1 MATLYVDRR
10 GVELRYEQSTVVV
23 RVDGEKP
30 RRIPVRLLDR
40 VVIHG
45 GVMVSSTLLEKLA
58 AAGVGVS
65 VLSGRTELGCEVLGL
80 GAGGVV
86 RRVAQY
92 RAVLNDDFS
101 LRAARRLV
109 AVKMRGHLRLVRRWG
124 EERAEVRKACLDA
137 GRTLRGVLAGVG
149 QAGSLTTLLGMEGA
163 GAAAFFEAY
172 REMFA
177 NSLGFQGRNRR
188 PPRDPVNAALSL
200 GYTLWHGRVA
210 QVLRRAGLDAS
221 LGFYH
226 QAKHG
231 RLSLASDILEVMRP
245 AVEAWVQRLFAE
257 QRLRRD
263 HFAVDQHGACLLT
276 KTGRERFY
284 EAYEEFEGCQAGRLG
299 KVIKVLLRVL
309 RDWAPAEMEWTDE
322 ATIPDAGGG
331 D

>member
-1 MATLYVDRR
+1 
-10 GVELRYEQSTVVV
+10 
-23 RVDGEKP
+23 
-30 RRIPVRLLDR
+30 
-40 VVIHG
+40 
-45 GVMVSSTLLEKLA
+45 
-58 AAGVGVS
+58 
-65 VLSGRTELGCEVLGL
+65 
-80 GAGGVV
+80 
-86 RRVAQY
+86 
-92 RAVLNDDFS
+92 
-101 LRAARRLV
+101 
-109 AVKMRGHLRLVRRWG
+109 
-124 EERAEVRKACLDA
+124 
-137 GRTLRGVLAGVG
+137 
-149 QAGSLTTLLGMEGA
+149 
-163 GAAAFFEAY
+163 
-172 REMFA
+172 
-177 NSLGFQGRNRR
+177 
-188 PPRDPVNAALSL
+188 
-200 GYTLWHGRVA
+200 VA